1 MGNLYEYV
9 PSAEPAGKLLAINEA
24 LTQFDRR
31 DAEMDLAVF
40 TRGATPPDHPGQD
53 G

>member
-9 PSAEPAGKLLAINEA
+9 PSAQQAGKLLVINEV
-24 LTQFDRR
+24 LTPCNRK
-31 DAEMDLAVF
+31 DAEMDQAVF
-40 TRGATPPDHPGQD
+40 TRGAIPPDHPGKN